1 MSLIKRKIKTQRSKE
16 EMKSFTKDK
25 ILSIPMLSSV
35 VSKTEWNIDR
45 LDFESAAGDGYF
57 LFMENMVE
65 FQIKLSFLGNMARG
79 QIENAIDTE
88 FLKLEE
94 NNESSG

>member
-1 MSLIKRKIKTQRSKE
+1 MSLLKKQIKTKHNKE
-16 EMKSFTKDK
+16 TMKSFVKDK

-35 VSKTEWNIDR
+35 VTKTEWNVDR
-45 LDFESAAGDGYF
+45 LDFESSLGNGYF

-65 FQIKLSFLGNMARG
+65 LEIKLSFIGNLAKG
-79 QIENAIDTE
+79 QIEKTIDTE

-94 NNESSG
+94 NNTN

>member
-1 MSLIKRKIKTQRSKE
+1 MSVLKKQIKTKKSKE
-16 EMKSFTKDK
+16 EMKLFVKEK

-45 LDFESAAGDGYF
+45 LNFESSLGDGYF

-65 FQIKLSFLGNMARG
+65 FEIKLSFIGNIAKG
-79 QIENAIDTE
+79 KIEQAIDSE

-94 NNESSG
+94 NNEQK

>member
-1 MSLIKRKIKTQRSKE
+1 MSVIKKTIKTKRSKE
-16 EMKSFTKDK
+16 EMKSFVKEK
-25 ILSIPMLSSV
+25 ILSLPVLSSV

-45 LDFESAAGDGYF
+45 LDFESSLGDGYF

-65 FQIKLSFLGNMARG
+65 FEIKLSFLGNMARG
-79 QIENAIDTE
+79 SIEKAIDTE

-94 NNESSG
+94 NNVS

>member
-1 MSLIKRKIKTQRSKE
+1 MSVLKKQIKTKRTKE
-16 EMKSFTKDK
+16 EMKAFVKDK
-25 ILSIPMLSSV
+25 ILSLPMLSSV

-45 LDFESAAGDGYF
+45 LDFKSSLGDGYF

-65 FQIKLSFLGNMARG
+65 IEIKLSFIGNIAKG
-79 QIENAIDTE
+79 QIEKTIDTE

-94 NNESSG
+94 NN